1 LPAIFYNDVS
11 LNYAFKAAGHTA
23 RMFLAVDNLLNQ
35 APRIWPGTNS
45 SAAPGSSVPTTAGD
59 DLVGRYFTAGVRMK
73 Y

>member
-1 LPAIFYNDVS
+1 LS
-11 LNYAFKAAGHTA
+11 YAFKAAGHSA
-23 RMFLAVDNLLNQ
+23 VMFLTVDNLLNQ

-45 SAAPGSSVPTTAGD
+45 SAAPGSTVPGNAGD